1 MSAFLHLN
9 EQSKLQGSCSS
20 IWGTVTVYAPVYVA
34 VASIYEATDTVYAP
48 VYVTVASVYVAT
60 ATVNAPIC
68 EAVASVYGAQIQYM
82 LYLLM
87 YLN

>member
-1 MSAFLHLN
+1 M
-9 EQSKLQGSCSS
+9 
-20 IWGTVTVYAPVYVA
+20 A

-82 LYLLM
+82 LLYMWLLFQ
-87 YLN
+87 